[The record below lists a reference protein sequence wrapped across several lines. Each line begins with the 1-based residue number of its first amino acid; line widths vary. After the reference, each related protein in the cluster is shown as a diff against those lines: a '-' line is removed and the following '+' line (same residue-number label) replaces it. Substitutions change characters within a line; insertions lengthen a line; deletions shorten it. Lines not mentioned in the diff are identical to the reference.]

1 MLLAHGA
8 AHASPWAWQAH
19 PDVWLLIA
27 LIAGGYWYALTR
39 IGPSR
44 VAPGEAVA
52 SRRQV
57 VLFSCGVLALW
68 VHSEWPIHEIAEKY
82 LFSVHMI
89 QHTGFQLIAAPL
101 LLLGLPKWL
110 FRALLV
116 DPPVVRRVLRALG
129 RPLVAGLLFN
139 LVVVLGHWP
148 AVVHASLEHHLVH
161 FVVHVVLFASAAL
174 MWLPV
179 LNLGRA
185 PELPQLSDGGRMV
198 YLFLQSVLPTVPA
211 SFLTFG
217 DGVIYRFYETAPRV
231 FDLSA
236 IDDQQLAGALMK
248 IYAGSLLWGTIVV
261 IFFRWYA
268 KDQRE
273 AAEAQTLRWDDV
285 ERELART
292 PAPTE
297 PAS

>member
-8 AHASPWAWQAH
+8 AQASPWAWEAH
-19 PDVWLLIA
+19 PDVWA
-27 LIAGGYWYALTR
+27 LVAVVVAGYWLALR
-39 IGPSR
+39 VVGPTK
-44 VAPGEAVA
+44 VAPGEPVA
-52 SRRQV
+52 TRRQV

-68 VHSEWPIHEIAEKY
+68 LHSEWPIHEIAEKY
-82 LFSVHMI
+82 LFSVHMV

-101 LLLGLPKWL
+101 ILLGLPRWL
-110 FRALLV
+110 FRWLLV
-116 DPPVVRRVLRALG
+116 DCVPVRRVLAVLG

-139 LVVVLGHWP
+139 LVIVLSHWP
-148 AVVHASLEHHLVH
+148 AVVGASLEHHGVH
-161 FVVHVVLFASAAL
+161 FGVHVVLFASAAL

-185 PELPQLSDGGRMV
+185 PELPQLGDAGRMV

-211 SFLTFG
+211 SFLTFS
-217 DGVIYRFYETAPRV
+217 DGVIYRFYAEAPRV

-248 IYAGSLLWGTIVV
+248 IYAGSLLWGAIIV

-268 KDQRE
+268 KDQ
-273 AAEAQTLRWDDV
+273 AETTLRWEDV

>member
-8 AHASPWAWQAH
+8 AHASPWAWQPH
-19 PDVWLLIA
+19 FDVWLLIA
-27 LIAGGYWYALTR
+27 AVAGSYWYAVTR
-39 IGPSR
+39 LGPR
-44 VAPGEAVA
+44 RGEVPV
-52 SRRQV
+52 SRRQA
-57 VLFSCGVLALW
+57 VLFTLGVLALW
-68 VHSEWPIHEIAEKY
+68 VHSEWPMHEIAEKY
-82 LFSVHMI
+82 LFSVHMV

-101 LLLGLPKWL
+101 LLLGLPTWL

-116 DPPVVRRVLRALG
+116 DPPLVRRVLRVLG

-139 LVVVLGHWP
+139 LIVVLGHWP
-148 AVVHASLEHHLVH
+148 AVVQASLEHHFVH
-161 FVVHVVLFASAAL
+161 FLVHVVLFASAAL

-185 PELPQLSDGGRMV
+185 PELPQLGDAGRML

-211 SFLTFG
+211 SFLTFS
-217 DGVIYRFYETAPRV
+217 DGVIYRFYAAAPRA

-248 IYAGSLLWGTIVV
+248 IYAGSLLWGVIAV
-261 IFFRWYA
+261 IFFRWYSR
-268 KDQRE
+268 DQRE
-273 AAEAQTLRWDDV
+273 AAAAQTLRWADV
-285 ERELART
+285 ERELAAT
-292 PAPTE
+292 PAPKE